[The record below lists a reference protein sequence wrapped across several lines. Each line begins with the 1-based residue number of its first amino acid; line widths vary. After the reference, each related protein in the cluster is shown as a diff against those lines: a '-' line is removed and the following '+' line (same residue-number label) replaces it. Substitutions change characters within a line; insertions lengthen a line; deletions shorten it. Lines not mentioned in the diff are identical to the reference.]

1 MERAAEGLWRSI
13 LAAAAGNVLEWYDF
27 AVYAYM
33 APYIAAKF
41 FPGDDPMA
49 GLLAVFATFGLGF
62 VIRPLGGILIGRFG
76 DVRGRKVALLLTIV
90 LMAIGTAGIGLVPGR
105 DAVGG
110 LAPWLLV
117 FCRLLQGFS
126 AGGEWGSSTAFIYE
140 WAPKGRRGFFSSLQQ
155 SSVAGGM
162 LLGSAVAAALSSVLS
177 KTQMADFGWRIP
189 FLLGVLI
196 IPVGF
201 YMWRYVEETPVF
213 VAHQD
218 KPVALRAGIKL
229 AAQASG
235 IIVIWTVAYYAIL
248 TYMPVFTAHYSRLGP
263 AAALWSNALSLFV
276 LAVTIPFFGAMAD
289 RFGR

>member
-1 MERAAEGLWRSI
+1 MGAQGRA
-13 LAAAAGNVLEWYDF
+13 
-27 AVYAYM
+27 
-33 APYIAAKF
+33 
-41 FPGDDPMA
+41 
-49 GLLAVFATFGLGF
+49 
-62 VIRPLGGILIGRFG
+62 
-76 DVRGRKVALLLTIV
+76 
-90 LMAIGTAGIGLVPGR
+90 
-105 DAVGG
+105 
-110 LAPWLLV
+110 
-117 FCRLLQGFS
+117 
-126 AGGEWGSSTAFIYE
+126 
-140 WAPKGRRGFFSSLQQ
+140 GFFSSLQQ

-162 LLGSAVAAALSSVLS
+162 LLGSAVAASLSSVLS

-213 VAHQD
+213 VARQD

-248 TYMPVFTAHYSRLGP
+248 TYMPVFTAHYSSLGP
-263 AAALWSNALSLFV
+263 AAALWSSALSLFV

-289 RFGR
+289 RIGRKPLLLVGAGGFLLLSYPLFLLIVKSQDAFPIVLAQIVFALMTAIYSGGAPAAVTEIFPPASRLLWMSTGYSLTVALFGGFGPYISTWLVKTTGSPMSPVLYIAGCACISLAVILPLKETRHDG